1 MTQQPGSDELKWH
14 MEGNAGEI
22 ADILMQFAQELRQG
36 DINVW
41 KGQRELHLD
50 PAGRI
55 NFSVDAVVDDNGQ
68 EGLHMKLH
76 WTSQRGGGDA
86 LGGGAA
92 PSGEPPRPM

>member
-1 MTQQPGSDELKWH
+1 MSDHTADELGWR

-36 DINVW
+36 DIMVW

-50 PAGRI
+50 PLGRI
-55 NFSVDAVVDDNGQ
+55 AFAVEAVVDDDGTS
-68 EGLHMKLH
+68 GLHMKLH
-76 WTSQRGGGDA
+76 WAGQPAGGDA